1 MRLMKQMQVSTRPHA
16 PAALPSMKMKN
27 PPLPIGYEAVGA
39 PQPVG
44 NLGKAMLC
52 LVIEIEP

>member
-1 MRLMKQMQVSTRPHA
+1 MQVSSRPHA

-27 PPLPIGYEAVGA
+27 SPLSIGYEAGWA

-44 NLGKAMLC
+44 NLGKAMVC